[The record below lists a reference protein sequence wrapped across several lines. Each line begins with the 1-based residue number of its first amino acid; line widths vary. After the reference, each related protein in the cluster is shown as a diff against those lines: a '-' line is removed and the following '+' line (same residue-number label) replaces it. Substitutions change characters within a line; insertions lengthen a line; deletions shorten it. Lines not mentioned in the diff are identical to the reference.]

1 MKESMKKFLGGWF
14 LTLGAMI
21 LLLVAGVHSAHAQ
34 NIKSFAANFLYFG
47 GQGADEASSSLPPL
61 PHGTGGDLIYS
72 NSVTVPA
79 GINTLYVSFD
89 AAADLGGATNAMF
102 VACLL
107 DGSPCTDLSAPGNDS
122 PAGWVMVQALASG
135 AVPGVYSDQAVHYTW
150 CTPIKRLA
158 RGAKGLVHN
167 VQLRLASGTNDGAYL
182 EQLHVFVN
190 GAKIAGANA
199 GNACTSAG
207 LP

>member
-1 MKESMKKFLGGWF
+1 MKKFLDGFF
-14 LTLGAMI
+14 LAFSATI
-21 LLLVAGVHSAHAQ
+21 LLLVAGTHLAHAQ
-34 NIKSFAANFLYFG
+34 NIQAFAANFLYFA
-47 GQGADEASSSLPPL
+47 GADEASSFLHPL
-61 PHGTGGDLIYS
+61 PQATGGDLIYS

-79 GINTLYVSFD
+79 AINTLYVSFD
-89 AAADLGGATNAMF
+89 ATADLDAVTNAMF

-107 DGSPCTDLSAPGNDS
+107 DGSPCRDLGAPGNDS

-135 AVPGVYSDQAVHYTW
+135 AVPDAASDQAIHYTW

-158 RGAKGLVHN
+158 PGPNGLVHK
-167 VQLRLASGTNDGAYL
+167 VQLRLASETETGVFL
-182 EQLHVFVN
+182 EQLHIFVN

>member
-1 MKESMKKFLGGWF
+1 MKKFLDRLF
-14 LTLGAMI
+14 LTFTATI
-21 LLLVAGVHSAHAQ
+21 LMLIASAHSAHAQ
-34 NIKSFAANFLYFG
+34 NIQAFAANFLYFA
-47 GQGADEASSSLPPL
+47 GQSADEVSSVLPPL

-89 AAADLGGATNAMF
+89 AAGDLGTATNAMF

-107 DGSPCTDLSAPGNDS
+107 DGSPCTDRAAPGNDS
-122 PAGWVMVQALASG
+122 PAGWVMVQAFMSG
-135 AVPGVYSDQAVHYTW
+135 AVPSPFADQAIHYTW
-150 CTPIKRLA
+150 CAPISRLA
-158 RGAKGLVHN
+158 SGPNGLVHK
-167 VQLRLASGTNDGAYL
+167 VQLRLASETQDGAFL

>member
-1 MKESMKKFLGGWF
+1 MKKFLDGLF
-14 LTLGAMI
+14 LAFSAII
-21 LLLVAGVHSAHAQ
+21 LLLVAGTHSAHAQ
-34 NIKSFAANFLYFG
+34 NIQAFAANFLYFA
-47 GQGADEASSSLPPL
+47 GQGADEASSFLPPL
-61 PHGTGGDLIYS
+61 PQATGGDLIYS

-79 GINTLYVSFD
+79 AINTLYVSFD
-89 AAADLGGATNAMF
+89 AAGDLGAATNAMF

-107 DGSPCTDLSAPGNDS
+107 DGSPCRDLAAPENNS

-135 AVPGVYSDQAVHYTW
+135 AVPDAASDQTIHYTW

-158 RGAKGLVHN
+158 SATNGLVHK
-167 VQLRLASGTNDGAYL
+167 VQLRLASGDQDGAFL
-182 EQLHVFVN
+182 EQLHIFVN